1 VSVLV
6 IACPC
11 ALGLATPATLMV
23 GTGVAARHGILV
35 RDAQAL
41 ETLRSVRVVA
51 FDKTGTL
58 TQGHPRLT
66 MHASVRGTPED
77 DAQLLAWAAALQS
90 GNGHPL
96 AQAVLEAA
104 RSTDDPSTWP
114 AVQSLEVVAG
124 RGVQAEVQGHT
135 LRLGSTRWLTESGLH
150 PGTLESAA
158 QEASAAGQTVSW
170 LFEGASPGGATS
182 ARVLG
187 MLAFGDEAKPGAAQA
202 VAQLRAQGLRVV
214 MISGDNAGAARSMA
228 QRVGIDEVR
237 AEVLPGDKARVVE
250 ELKAGLAP
258 GEGVAMVGDGVNDA
272 PALAAA
278 DVGLAMAGEGG
289 GTDVA
294 VETAGLT
301 LLRGDPRTVV
311 EAWELSWAIRR
322 TLRQNLFWAFAYNVV
337 GIPLAAFGLLSPMV
351 AGSAMA
357 LSSVSVMANALTLKR
372 WKPAKG

>member
-1 VSVLV
+1 
-6 IACPC
+6 
-11 ALGLATPATLMV
+11 
-23 GTGVAARHGILV
+23 
-35 RDAQAL
+35 
-41 ETLRSVRVVA
+41 
-51 FDKTGTL
+51 
-58 TQGHPRLT
+58 

-77 DAQLLAWAAALQS
+77 DAQFLAWAAALQS

-104 RSTDDPSTWP
+104 RSTGDPSTWP

-124 RGVQAEVQGHT
+124 RGVQAEVQGRT

-158 QEASAAGQTVSW
+158 REASAAGQTVSW
-170 LFEGASPGGATS
+170 LFEGASPGGAPT

-202 VAQLRAQGLRVV
+202 VAWLRAQGLRVV